1 MPRLLLS
8 GIPRA
13 LVLLAAASTL
23 FGQQVLELSLK
34 QAVDL
39 ALAPNGATRTQLAQE
54 AVHAATARQRQ
65 SLSALLPNVD
75 ASMAYADQTRNLRT
89 FGLNFSIPGVG
100 ALPSLAGPFSVYDL
114 RATVTQT
121 VFDLSAIKRYQAGR
135 RGTEQAQAEVDAAA
149 DQTIERVARA
159 YLAALVAQANVES
172 AEANVNLSEAIVKLT
187 RSQKDAGTGTGIEI
201 TRAQVQLANDQ
212 QRLIVARNE
221 LSRAQ
226 LRLLREV
233 GVPMKDTVR
242 LTDKLAYQAVD
253 LATVP
258 TPERADLRAQQARET
273 AVRSSFDA
281 VKWERL
287 PSVVASGDYGTTG
300 PSWNNSI
307 PTRSVGVALRLPVF
321 DGGRRD
327 ARRAESGA
335 ALRSEQ
341 IRTRDLQQQIQLE
354 LQLAVDGVKAAE
366 GQLKAAEQGAQLA
379 QNEVEQAKR
388 RYEAGVTN
396 SLELTDA
403 QTRLVRARDN
413 YLAALF
419 SHNVARLD
427 YTAALGTISR
437 TIR

>member
-1 MPRLLLS
+1 MRRFVSGLRRALLLLA
-8 GIPRA
+8 PA
-13 LVLLAAASTL
+13 LALP
-23 FGQQVLELSLK
+23 GQEVLELSLK

-39 ALAPNGATRTQLAQE
+39 ALAPDGATRTQLARQAVE
-54 AVHAATARQRQ
+54 AASARQRQ
-65 SLSALLPNVD
+65 SLAALLPNAD

-172 AEANVNLSEAIVKLT
+172 AEANVTLSEAIVKLT

-201 TRAQVQLANDQ
+201 TRAHVQLANEQ

-233 GVPMKDTVR
+233 GIPMKDTIR

-253 LATVP
+253 LSAIP
-258 TPERADLRAQQARET
+258 APERADLRAQQAREST
-273 AVRSSFDA
+273 VRSTHDA

-354 LQLAVDGVKAAE
+354 LRLAVDGVRAAE

-388 RYEAGVTN
+388 RYEAGVSN

>member
-1 MPRLLLS
+1 MHKRMAARWALLLLTGGS
-8 GIPRA
+8 
-13 LVLLAAASTL
+13 LLW
-23 FGQQVLELSLK
+23 GQEVLELSLK
-34 QAVDL
+34 QAVDM
-39 ALAPNGATRTQLAQE
+39 ALAPDGAARAQLARE
-54 AVHAATARQRQ
+54 AVQAASARQRQ

-75 ASMAYADQTRNLRT
+75 AALSYSDQTRNLRT

-114 RATVTQT
+114 RASVTQNI
-121 VFDLSAIKRYQAGR
+121 FDLAAIKRYQAGR
-135 RGTEQAQAEVDAAA
+135 RGTDQARAELDAAT

-172 AEANVNLSEAIVKLT
+172 AEANAQLAEAILKLT
-187 RSQKDAGTGTGIEI
+187 RSQKEAGTGTGIEI
-201 TRAQVQLANDQ
+201 TRAQVQLSNEQ
-212 QRLIVARNE
+212 QRLVVARNE

-226 LRLLREV
+226 LRLLREA
-233 GVPMKDTVR
+233 GIPMRDNVR
-242 LTDKLAYQAVD
+242 LTDKLAYQPVD
-253 LATVP
+253 LAAAT
-258 TPERADLRAQQARET
+258 TPERADLKAQQARET
-273 AVRSSFDA
+273 TAHSNYDA

-287 PSVVASGDYGTTG
+287 PTVVAAGDYGTIG

-307 PTRSVGVALRLPVF
+307 PTRSVGVALRVPVF

-327 ARRAESGA
+327 ARRVEAGA
-335 ALRSEQ
+335 ALRAEQ
-341 IRTRDLQQQIQLE
+341 IRTRDLQQQIQME
-354 LQLAVDGVKAAE
+354 LRLAADGVRAAE

-379 QNEVEQAKR
+379 QTEVDQARR

-419 SHNVARLD
+419 SHNVARID
-427 YTAALGTISR
+427 YAAALGTLSR

>member
-1 MPRLLLS
+1 V
-8 GIPRA
+8 G
-13 LVLLAAASTL
+13 LLALAAGAPAL
-23 FGQQVLELSLK
+23 KAEDVLELSLK

-39 ALAPNGATRTQLAQE
+39 ALAPDGATRTQLARE
-54 AVHAATARQRQ
+54 AVNAALARQRQ
-65 SLSALLPNVD
+65 SLAALLPNVD
-75 ASMAYADQTRNLRT
+75 AGLGYADQTRNLRT
-89 FGLNFSIPGVG
+89 FGLNFSIPGIG
-100 ALPSLAGPFSVYDL
+100 AIPSLAGPFSVYDL
-114 RATVTQT
+114 RATATQT
-121 VFDLSAIKRYQAGR
+121 VFDLAALKRYQAGR
-135 RGTEQAQAEVDAAA
+135 RGADQARAEVEAAA

-159 YLAALVAQANVES
+159 YLAALAAQANVES
-172 AEANVNLSEAIVKLT
+172 AEANVTLSEAIVKLT

-201 TRAQVQLANDQ
+201 TRAQVQLANEQ
-212 QRLIVARNE
+212 QRLLVARNE

-226 LRLLREV
+226 LRLLREA
-233 GVPMKDTVR
+233 GIPMKDTVR

-253 LATVP
+253 LSSTPA
-258 TPERADLRAQQARET
+258 PERADLKAQQARET
-273 AVRSSFDA
+273 AVRASYEA
-281 VKWERL
+281 AKWERL

-300 PSWNNSI
+300 PSANNSI
-307 PTRSVGVALRLPVF
+307 PTRSVGVAVRLPVF

-327 ARRAESGA
+327 ARRAEAGSA
-335 ALRSEQ
+335 WRAEQ

-354 LQLAVDGVKAAE
+354 LRLAADGVRAAE
-366 GQLKAAEQGAQLA
+366 SQLKTAELGAQLA
-379 QNEVEQAKR
+379 QTEVEQAKR

-419 SHNVARLD
+419 SHNAARLD